1 MSIFNF
7 SIIIPHKNSADL
19 LQYCLNSIPLR
30 DDMQVIVVDDNS
42 DSDKVDFDHFPK
54 WDGGNYE
61 CYFTKEGKG
70 AGYARNIGLEHAV
83 GKWLVFVD
91 ADDFLAED
99 ANRIFEENKDADA
112 DIVFLRHKAV
122 MQEDH
127 NINASRDNHY
137 NELIDDYFQTFD
149 EKKLRAWDYI
159 PWAKFIR
166 RSLVENYHIRF
177 DETKYSND
185 CYFSAYSGIKAEKI
199 IVRNNVFYIVTK
211 SSNSLTS
218 TFCMKPGELECRT
231 AVIFRVV
238 SLAKENKYPIDKEQT
253 YIYLRN
259 LISTNKELFVKYSRQ
274 LVGMGI
280 SKRELVRECF
290 KTNKLSSRLRRSLY
304 AYITI

>member
-1 MSIFNF
+1 MVNF

-61 CYFTKEGKG
+61 CYFTEEGKG
-70 AGYARNIGLEHAV
+70 AGYARNVGIEHAV

-112 DIVFLRHKAV
+112 DIVFFRHKAV

-127 NINASRDNHY
+127 QIISDRVRYY
-137 NELIDDYFQTFD
+137 NELIDEYF
-149 EKKLRAWDYI
+149 ESHEEWKLRVRPFI

-166 RSLVENYHIRF
+166 RSLVKEYNIRF
-177 DETKYSND
+177 DETRYSND
-185 CYFSAYSGIKAEKI
+185 CYFSTYSGIKARKI
-199 IVRNNVFYIVTK
+199 IVRNDVFYIVTESK
-211 SSNSLTS
+211 NSLTS
-218 TFCMKPGELECRT
+218 SFCTKPGELECRT
-231 AVIFRVV
+231 DVFFRVV
-238 SLAKENKYPIDKEQT
+238 DLVNENDYPIDKDLS
-253 YIYLRN
+253 YYYLGR
-259 LISTNKELFVKYSRQ
+259 LISKNKKLFIQYSHKMID
-274 LVGMGI
+274 MGI
-280 SKRELVRECF
+280 SKKDLVRECF
-290 KTNKLSSRLRRSLY
+290 KTNKLSSRLKRTIY
-304 AYITI
+304 AYIVI

>member
-1 MSIFNF
+1 MVNY

-70 AGYARNIGLEHAV
+70 AGYARNVGIEHAV

-112 DIVFLRHKAV
+112 DIVFFRHKAV

-127 NINASRDNHY
+127 QIISDRVRYY
-137 NELIDDYFQTFD
+137 NELIDEYF
-149 EKKLRAWDYI
+149 ESHEEWKLRVRPFI

-166 RSLVENYHIRF
+166 RSLVKEYNIRF
-177 DETKYSND
+177 DETRYSND
-185 CYFSAYSGIKAEKI
+185 CYFSTYSGIKARKI
-199 IVRNNVFYIVTK
+199 IVRNDVFYIVTESK
-211 SSNSLTS
+211 NSLTS
-218 TFCMKPGELECRT
+218 SFCTKPGELECRT
-231 AVIFRVV
+231 DVFFRVV
-238 SLAKENKYPIDKEQT
+238 DLVNENDYPIDKDLS
-253 YIYLRN
+253 YYYLGR
-259 LISTNKELFVKYSRQ
+259 LISKNKKLFIQYSHKMID
-274 LVGMGI
+274 MGI
-280 SKRELVRECF
+280 SKRDLVRECF
-290 KTNKLSSRLRRSLY
+290 KTNKLSSRLKRTIY
-304 AYITI
+304 AYIVI